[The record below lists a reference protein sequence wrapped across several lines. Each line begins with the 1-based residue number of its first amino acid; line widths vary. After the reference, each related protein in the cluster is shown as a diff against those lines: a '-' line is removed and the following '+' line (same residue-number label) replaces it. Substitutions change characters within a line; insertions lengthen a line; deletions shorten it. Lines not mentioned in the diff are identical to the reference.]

1 MLTVEERIN
10 KMKDKKKNKNK
21 DKDKAKMFTAKVYNK
36 K

>member
-1 MLTVEERIN
+1 MIAGSAN
-10 KMKDKKKNKNK
+10 DKMKDNKKNKNK